1 MKSEKVYFNSVLAGT
16 IEELPTGEVQF
27 TYDKNYLNDGKNP
40 AISYSLPKRSEPFKE
55 QGLPPFFD
63 GLIPEGW
70 LLTLA
75 ADKYKL
81 NPIRDRFALLLATC
95 QDTIGAVTIG
105 EPLDREEKKLKKW
118 DHEHL
123 EQLAEELG
131 GKYQK
136 CLYCYK
142 PINNKKE
149 RIYHRKCSLELFNTE
164 SAPVLDF
171 DVSELKE
178 LGEQN
183 VNEKLAVP
191 GVQKKISLSIEGEPG
206 IQGQKAYRM
215 TVANLWARYILKPK
229 SHPPHLP
236 ENEHLSQMMAREANI
251 KTANCGLIPMA
262 NGELAFISERFDR
275 PRSGGRLHVEDFC
288 QILEKRPEQKYIGS
302 IEQVAKRLRGITS
315 KYAPEDN
322 VLRLFEKVIFSFI
335 IGNSDLHLK
344 NISVL
349 LTPNPTLSP
358 AYDLLCTDIWVK
370 DDDQTALSLVGK
382 KNKLIAQDFLNLA
395 EQLGIKEKVA
405 QNVYTQMKKSIPAW
419 YNLIDISF
427 LENEFKSKYKSII
440 KSRFTVL
447 TGTKL

>member
-1 MKSEKVYFNSVLAGT
+1 MKSEKVYFNNILAGV
-16 IEELPTGEVQF
+16 IEELSTGEVQF
-27 TYDKNYLNDGKNP
+27 TYDAGYLGDEKNP
-40 AISYSLPKRSEPFKE
+40 AISNSLPKQTEPFKE

-105 EPLDREEKKLKKW
+105 EPIERKEKEPKKW

-123 EQLAEELG
+123 EKLAEELG
-131 GKYQK
+131 SKYQK

-142 PINNKKE
+142 PIDNKKE

-171 DVSELKE
+171 DVSKLKE

-191 GVQKKISLSIEGEPG
+191 GVQKKVSLSLDVEPG
-206 IQGQKAYRM
+206 TKSQKAYRM

-236 ENEHLSQMMAREANI
+236 ENEHLTQMMARQANI
-251 KTANCGLIPMA
+251 KTANCGLIPLA
-262 NGELAFISERFDR
+262 NGDLAFISERFDR
-275 PRSGGRLHVEDFC
+275 PRDGGKLHVEDFC

-302 IEQVAKRLRGITS
+302 IEQVAKSLRIITS
-315 KYAPEDN
+315 KNAPEDN
-322 VLRLFEKVIFSFI
+322 VLRLFEMAIFSFI
-335 IGNSDLHLK
+335 VGNSDLHLK

-349 LTPNPTLSP
+349 QTPHPTLSP
-358 AYDLLCTDIWVK
+358 AYDLLCTDIWIK
-370 DDDQTALSLVGK
+370 DDDQTALSLGGK

-395 EQLGIKEKVA
+395 EHLGIKEKVA
-405 QNVYTQMKKSIPAW
+405 QNVYVQMKKSIPGW
-419 YNLIDISF
+419 FNLIDTSF
-427 LENEFKSKYKSII
+427 LENEFKTKYKSII
-440 KSRFTVL
+440 ETRFAIL
-447 TGTKL
+447 TGTKF